1 MKSRSKKLLN
11 ASIKRMS
18 RQELKEQVSQSKK
31 TIIKAGVIPAILW
44 GLLDIGAIIALVL
57 YGEVHIALYI
67 GLMVAIG
74 LLSLFVFI
82 SLMKMVTRLNR
93 VNGDL
98 KDAGVDPKSLKK

>member
-1 MKSRSKKLLN
+1 MKSRSKKILN

-18 RQELKEQVSQSKK
+18 KEELKEQVSRSKK
-31 TIIKAGVIPAILW
+31 TIIKAGVIPAVLW
-44 GLLDIGAIIALVL
+44 GLLDIGAIVALVL

-82 SLMKMVTRLNR
+82 SLMKMVSRLNH
-93 VNGDL
+93 VNADL
-98 KDAGVDPKSLKK
+98 KSAGIDPKSLKK